1 MIKQYTIID
10 EAGLHAR
17 PASVLVQAASKFSNN
32 ITLEFNDKKVNLKSI
47 LLIMSLGVPQ
57 HSVVS
62 IEVDGNNQENVFE
75 ALEEVLKKYK
85 LVD

>member
-32 ITLEFNDKKVNLKSI
+32 ITLEFDGKKVNLKSI

-57 HSVVS
+57 HSLVS
-62 IEVDGNNQENVFE
+62 IEVDGNNQKNIFE

-85 LVD
+85 LVE

>member
-32 ITLEFNDKKVNLKSI
+32 ITLEFIDKRTMLARRWHIRQS
-47 LLIMSLGVPQ
+47 LIWRQ
-57 HSVVS
+57 
-62 IEVDGNNQENVFE
+62 III
-75 ALEEVLKKYK
+75 KYTTSC
-85 LVD
+85 

>member
-1 MIKQYTIID
+1 MIKNYTIID

-17 PASVLVQAASKFSNN
+17 PASLLVQAASKFPNN
-32 ITLEFNDKKVNLKSI
+32 ITLEFDGKKVNLKSI

-62 IEVDGNNQENVFE
+62 IDVDGDNEETVFI
-75 ALEEVLKKYK
+75 ALEEVLRKHK
-85 LVD
+85 LID